1 MLIFLNPFTWGMRRK
16 PHYEPSSKTIGLLSD
31 LNKKYEMEVNVGE
44 VIDTLWYFRDLKNEK
59 ISKLETFELSIENNN
74 QKTLNLDTVEN
85 YLKEFRK
92 SFEHKKYFDSIQVRI
107 DYGTI
112 IYKSKM

>member
-16 PHYEPSSKTIGLLSD
+16 PHYEPSSKTILLLSD
-31 LNKKYEMEVNVGE
+31 LNKKYEMDVNIGE
-44 VIDTLWYFRDLKNEK
+44 VIDTLWYFRDLKNGK
-59 ISKLETFELSIENNN
+59 ISKLETFELNLENDN
-74 QKTLNLDTVEN
+74 QKKMNLYNVEN

-92 SFEHKKYFDSIQVRI
+92 RFEHKKYFDSIKVSI
-107 DYGTI
+107 DYDSI